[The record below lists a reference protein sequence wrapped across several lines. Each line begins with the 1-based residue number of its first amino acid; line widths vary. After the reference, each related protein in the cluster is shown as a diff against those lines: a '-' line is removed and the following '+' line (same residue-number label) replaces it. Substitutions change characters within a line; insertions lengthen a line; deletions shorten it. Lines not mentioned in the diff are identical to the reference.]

1 MTMDVEMSVVERAAM
16 EEVDV
21 TNTDLED
28 KKEDTEVA
36 DRKVENMEEA
46 GKKVVDTAD
55 ETSMGADDKRA
66 EAMEVAR
73 RADTAMIRTVEV
85 ARKGVDM
92 TEAATSMALV
102 VDKKAV
108 TETTRTVAVRKDVKS
123 KALVTNLTM
132 DVKRAPTLK
141 ASAMARATVS
151 PAVPRMA
158 AEVHT
163 EEALMTFLAPSTK
176 PVSTPATAGIRASS
190 APSLVLS
197 PETRIRSRKRTSMR
211 KMLSDSTSSTTA
223 MKEDPV
229 VKLQQGALAAQLLCK
244 P

>member
-1 MTMDVEMSVVERAAM
+1 MTMDAEMSVVERAAM
-16 EEVDV
+16 EVDV

-73 RADTAMIRTVEV
+73 RADTAMIRTVKV

-108 TETTRTVAVRKDVKS
+108 TETTRMVAARKDVKS

-132 DVKRAPTLK
+132 DVKRVPTLR
-141 ASAMARATVS
+141 ASAMARATAS
-151 PAVPRMA
+151 PAVPRT
-158 AEVHT
+158 EVEAHT
-163 EEALMTFLAPSTK
+163 EEVLMTFLAPSTK
-176 PVSTPATAGIRASS
+176 PVSTPATAETRASS
-190 APSLVLS
+190 ALSLVLS

-211 KMLSDSTSSTTA
+211 KMLSGSTSSTMA
-223 MKEDPV
+223 MKEDPA
-229 VKLQQGALAAQLLCK
+229 VKLQQGALAVQLPCK
-244 P
+244 L